1 MVSDEWRHYDG
12 RMKVKVFVLR
22 RNGRRWQD
30 RNAEGVGGELRLHS
44 ITLGSET
51 HKVAQLYARA
61 VRSSKDDELLPPL
74 YSPEL
79 VALGGDS
86 LLLRGFESMDG
97 AGYVQE
103 WCCVIA

>member
-1 MVSDEWRHYDG
+1 MT
-12 RMKVKVFVLR
+12 VFLLR
-22 RNGRRWQD
+22 RNGRRWED
-30 RNAEGVGGELRLHS
+30 RDREGIDGELRLHS

-51 HKVAQLYARA
+51 HNVAQLCSRA
-61 VRSSKDDELLPPL
+61 VRSSKNHELLPPL

-86 LLLRGFESMDG
+86 MLLRGFESTDG

-103 WCCVIA
+103 WRCVIG